1 MKPANLRELLTAA
14 IDGELTPAERKVAQ
28 RALRQSEAARQL
40 LAQLKADAAR
50 LKKLPRVSAPS
61 ELAENVLGAIRE
73 RAIMPTPLPPAS
85 RRSRFDWTVLSVWV
99 NVATAVAVL
108 LVISFASFMYFDA
121 SREYEAKLDL
131 VRYEAKQ
138 RTLLPDG
145 PGAARPNLV
154 ERGPQPKEIT
164 PEIGVVRRLPD
175 PSPEIGPIP
184 REVVADIRVA
194 PPKDPLPE
202 IEHFDL
208 NKIRISQFFDIH
220 ELSTDEKAR
229 KKLAAEMKK
238 DELIRLDL
246 FCQATPKALELV
258 SAGFKT
264 RGITV
269 ITDSFVQERL
279 KKKLAT
285 ELVIFTEA
293 MSPEEVSQLLTAL
306 GSDDAKSG
314 AGEFE
319 TVVAAP
325 FLPGDLTR
333 LGQLLG
339 IPNVLPKPAGGKEK
353 VDITK
358 PLQAGTAK
366 ELAEAMAKM
375 GTGTGQPPKPEKVAV
390 IVAYS
395 PMNPH
400 PTASKEIK
408 QFLDRRSDR
417 KSDAKPLM
425 LVLRTTK

>member
-14 IDGELTPAERKVAQ
+14 IDGELTPAEQKVAQ

-40 LAQLKADAAR
+40 LAQLKADAGR
-50 LKKLPRVSAPS
+50 LKKLPRVSAPP
-61 ELAENVLGAIRE
+61 ELAENILGAIRE

-85 RRSRFDWTVLSVWV
+85 RRSRFDWAVLSVWV

-108 LVISFASFMYFDA
+108 LIISFASFMYFDA
-121 SREYEAKLDL
+121 SKEYQTKLDQ
-131 VRYEAKQ
+131 VRNEAKQ
-138 RTLLPDG
+138 RSLLPDG
-145 PGAARPNLV
+145 PGTARPSLV

-164 PEIGVVRRLPD
+164 PEIGVARLPG
-175 PSPEIGPIP
+175 PSPEFGPSP
-184 REVVADIRVA
+184 REVPSDIRVA
-194 PPKDPLPE
+194 PPHDPLPE
-202 IEHFDL
+202 IEPFDL
-208 NKIRISQFFDIH
+208 NKIRVSQLIDMQ
-220 ELSTDEKAR
+220 ELSKDEQVR
-229 KKLAAEMKK
+229 KKLTSEMKK
-238 DELIRLDL
+238 DELVRLDL
-246 FCQATPKALELV
+246 FCQSTPKALELV
-258 SAGFKT
+258 NNAFKA

-269 ITDSFVQERL
+269 ITDGYVQERL
-279 KKKLAT
+279 SKKRAT

-306 GSDDAKSG
+306 ATDDSKSG

-339 IPNVLPKPAGGKEK
+339 ISNVLPKPAGGKEK

-366 ELAEAMAKM
+366 DLAEAMAKM
-375 GTGTGQPPKPEKVAV
+375 GTGSSRPPKPEKVAV

-408 QFLDRRSDR
+408 QFLDRRGER
-417 KSDAKPLM
+417 KSDAKSLM

>member
-1 MKPANLRELLTAA
+1 MKPGNLRELLTAA

-28 RALRQSEAARQL
+28 RALRQSETARRL
-40 LAQLKADAAR
+40 FTQLKADAAR
-50 LKKLPRVSAPS
+50 LKKLPRIPAPVDIVD
-61 ELAENVLGAIRE
+61 NVMGVIRE
-73 RAIMPTPLPPAS
+73 RAIAPTPLPPTP
-85 RRSRFDWTVLSVWV
+85 RRSRFDWTTLSVWV

-108 LVISFASFMYFDA
+108 LVISFGSFMYFDA
-121 SREYEAKLDL
+121 SRQYQAKLDL
-131 VRYEAKQ
+131 VRNEAKQ
-138 RTLLPDG
+138 RNLLPDG
-145 PGAARPNLV
+145 PGSARPAPV
-154 ERGPQPKEIT
+154 EPGPQPKVIT
-164 PEIGVVRRLPD
+164 PDAGNVAKVPD
-175 PSPEIGPIP
+175 SSPEIGPTP
-184 REVVADIRVA
+184 RVFVPNSITG

-202 IEHFDL
+202 IEPFDL
-208 NKIRISQFFDIH
+208 NKIRVSHLFDMH
-220 ELSTDEKAR
+220 DLTKDEQVR
-229 KKLAAEMKK
+229 KKLVTEMKK

-246 FCQATPKALELV
+246 FCQSTPKALEFAN
-258 SAGFKT
+258 SALRA

-269 ITDSFVQERL
+269 ITDGFVQERL
-279 KKKLAT
+279 KKRLAT

-293 MSPEEVSQLLTAL
+293 MSPDEVGQLLAAL

-339 IPNVLPKPAGGKEK
+339 ISNVLPKPAGKEK

-366 ELAEAMAKM
+366 DLYDAMAKM
-375 GTGTGQPPKPEKVAV
+375 GTGSSRPSKPEKVAV

-395 PMNPH
+395 PMNSH

-408 QFLDRRSDR
+408 QFLDRRGDR
-417 KSDAKPLM
+417 KSDGKPLM